1 MATTSKRSQVSKL
14 DTIKS
19 NTPVARGVDTF
30 VSYRPPAKK
39 TGASDLIQALS
50 SFAPQ
55 VGKYAQANRDKQ
67 ELVEKNTLEKEFVL
81 NPDATMK
88 KFMAGGFKDTMT
100 PTQVL
105 AGEHVGKA
113 LARQWKSR
121 VTAEYAK
128 STLKGSDDPTAFRKW
143 VEGQRSAF
151 INDNKDSFAK
161 TGVVA
166 GFSTLFRSYEDNLN
180 SEFESLARENL
191 KTKHETNFKT
201 DVSGSIDAVLGGQ
214 LTPQLFGKQ
223 LKLSQ
228 SDAKTGYAFDN
239 ITANKLTLDAIV
251 DYASDDPDLTYAQ
264 RLKVLKLANNV
275 ETTKG
280 NFLGNTQESQLT
292 LGKARVAIDRAE
304 EQRLDRIY
312 SVTTRSKSIVKD
324 NAQSK
329 IQEVLSSKPST
340 KFSEVFDSKAL
351 KIALENYPEIREY
364 YERQKAFF
372 NGVAQTVDDK
382 DLVNMRVELS
392 SAEDTAKARAM
403 IEGWQKDRLKNNAA
417 AFNTLWAQA
426 DKIDTVKG
434 SNKNFSQ
441 DVFYKGF
448 ARQLGGVDPV
458 TGLSIYATT
467 DPRNAVIT
475 QFMIDFQD
483 LFYTEAYQKLGELQ
497 KRNEVQALF
506 TPAFNAIKNAN
517 KPKKKEE
524 GGNTENDPAIS
535 VIVPPAKP

>member
-19 NTPVARGVDTF
+19 NTPVARSVDTF

-39 TGASDLIQALS
+39 TGAGDLIQALS

-67 ELVEKNTLEKEFVL
+67 ELIEKNTLEKEFVL
-81 NPDATMK
+81 NPDATIK
-88 KFMAGGFKDTMT
+88 KFMDGGFEDTMT

-105 AGEHVGKA
+105 AGEHVGKS

-128 STLKGSDDPTAFRKW
+128 SALKGSDDPTAFRKW
-143 VEGQRSAF
+143 VEGQRSTF
-151 INDNKDSFAK
+151 INDNKDAFAK

-180 SEFESLARENL
+180 SEFESLARKNL
-191 KTKHETNFKT
+191 KTKYETNFKT

-251 DYASDDPDLTYAQ
+251 DYASDDPDLTYTQ
-264 RLKVLKLANNV
+264 RLKVLNLANNV

-312 SVTTRSKSIVKD
+312 NVTTRSKSIIKD

-329 IQEVLSSKPST
+329 IQEVLSKKPST
-340 KFSEVFDSKAL
+340 EFSKVFDSKAL
-351 KIALENYPEIREY
+351 KLALENYPELREY
-364 YERQKAFF
+364 YERQKTFF
-372 NGVAQTVDDK
+372 SGIAQTVDDK
-382 DLVNMRVELS
+382 DLVNMRVEL
-392 SAEDTAKARAM
+392 AKAESTADARKM
-403 IEGWQKDRLKNNAA
+403 IEGWQEGRLKNNAA
-417 AFNTLWAQA
+417 AFNTLWVQA
-426 DKIDTVKG
+426 DKIDKVEG

-448 ARQLGGVDPV
+448 ARQLGGVDAV
-458 TGLSIYATT
+458 TGLSVYATT
-467 DPRNAVIT
+467 DPRNEVIT

-483 LFYTEAYQKLGELQ
+483 LFYTPAYQKLGELE
-497 KRNEVQALF
+497 KRNAVQALF
-506 TPAFNAIKNAN
+506 KPAFNAIKNAN
-517 KPKKKEE
+517 KKDK
-524 GGNTENDPAIS
+524 GGIPDDDPAIS
-535 VIVPPAKP
+535 ANVPPPQP

>member
-67 ELVEKNTLEKEFVL
+67 ELIEKNTLEKEFVL
-81 NPDATMK
+81 NPDATIK
-88 KFMAGGFKDTMT
+88 KFMDGGFEDTMT

-105 AGEHVGKA
+105 AGEHVGKS

-128 STLKGSDDPTAFRKW
+128 SALKGSDDPTAFRKW
-143 VEGQRSAF
+143 VEGQRSTF
-151 INDNKDSFAK
+151 INDNKDAFAK

-180 SEFESLARENL
+180 SEFESLARKNL
-191 KTKHETNFKT
+191 KTKYETNFKT

-251 DYASDDPDLTYAQ
+251 DYASDDPDLTYTQ
-264 RLKVLKLANNV
+264 RLKVLNLANNV

-312 SVTTRSKSIVKD
+312 NVTTRSKSIIKD

-329 IQEVLSSKPST
+329 IQEVLSKKPST
-340 KFSEVFDSKAL
+340 EFSKVFDSKAL
-351 KIALENYPEIREY
+351 KLALENYPELREY
-364 YERQKAFF
+364 YERQKTFF
-372 NGVAQTVDDK
+372 SGIAQTVDDK
-382 DLVNMRVELS
+382 DLVNMRVEL
-392 SAEDTAKARAM
+392 AKAESTADARKM
-403 IEGWQKDRLKNNAA
+403 IEGWQEGRLKNNAA
-417 AFNTLWAQA
+417 AFNTLWVQA
-426 DKIDTVKG
+426 DKIDKVEG

-458 TGLSIYATT
+458 TGLSVYATT
-467 DPRNAVIT
+467 DPRNEVIT

-483 LFYTEAYQKLGELQ
+483 LFYTPAYQELGELQ
-497 KRNEVQALF
+497 KRNAVQALF
-506 TPAFNAIKNAN
+506 KPAFNAIKNAN
-517 KPKKKEE
+517 KKDK
-524 GGNTENDPAIS
+524 GGIPDDDPAIS
-535 VIVPPAKP
+535 ANVPPPQP